1 MKEYL
6 KDKISPRNRLPGYLL
21 KKVKLGGE
29 TFKIKQLLRSLN
41 VTTVCENALCPNITE
56 CFEAGEVTFM
66 IMGSICSRNCGFCG
80 VTSGQPSIL
89 DPDEPKKIADAAMK
103 LKLKYVVLTSVT
115 RDDLPDG
122 GAVHFAACIHTLHKQ
137 LPGVGVEVLI
147 PDFQGDRASLETV
160 LDENP
165 DVLAHNLETVKRL
178 YNQARRGSD
187 YHRSLDIL
195 KSAAE
200 LHPDIP
206 VKSGFMVG
214 LGETELEIEELMRD
228 IHATGCAMLT
238 IGHYLPPT
246 RENIPMINP
255 VPPEKF
261 DQWRDQALEIGFK
274 SVSSGV
280 FVRSSH
286 HALEQLKCFEEYG
299 QDKTAPTPITK
310 FVDDVFGILYKPSIA
325 ARSVEDMD
333 KAIRSCM
340 ENGL

>member
-6 KDKISPRNRLPGYLL
+6 KDEISPRNRLPGYLL

-29 TFKIKQLLRSLN
+29 TFKLKQLLRSLD

-66 IMGSICSRNCGFCG
+66 IMGSTCSRNCGFCG

-103 LKLKYVVLTSVT
+103 LKLKYVILTSVT

-122 GAVHFAACIHTLHKQ
+122 GAGHFAACIHTLHEQ
-137 LPGVGVEVLI
+137 LSGVGVEVLI
-147 PDFQGDRASLETV
+147 PDFQGNRTALETV
-160 LDENP
+160 LRENP
-165 DVLAHNLETVKRL
+165 EVLAHNLETVKRL
-178 YNQARRGSD
+178 YSIARSGSN
-187 YHRSLDIL
+187 YQRSLDIL
-195 KSAAE
+195 RIAAE
-200 LHPDIP
+200 THPDIP

-214 LGETELEIEELMRD
+214 LGETEEEIEGLMRD
-228 IHATGCAMLT
+228 IRATGCVMLT

-246 RENIPMINP
+246 RKNLPLINP

-261 DQWRDQALEIGFK
+261 EEFRDRALKIGFK
-274 SVSSGV
+274 SVASGV

-286 HALEQLKCFEEYG
+286 HAREQLK
-299 QDKTAPTPITK
+299 
-310 FVDDVFGILYKPSIA
+310 SI
-325 ARSVEDMD
+325 D
-333 KAIRSCM
+333 
-340 ENGL
+340 

>member
-122 GAVHFAACIHTLHKQ
+122 GAGHFAACIHTLHEQ

-147 PDFQGDRASLETV
+147 PDFQGNRTALETV
-160 LDENP
+160 LRENP
-165 DVLAHNLETVKRL
+165 EVLAHNLETVKRL
-178 YNQARRGSD
+178 YSIARSGSD
-187 YHRSLDIL
+187 YQRSLDIL
-195 KSAAE
+195 RIAAE
-200 LHPDIP
+200 TRPDIP

-214 LGETELEIEELMRD
+214 LGETEEEIEGLMRD
-228 IHATGCAMLT
+228 IRATGCVMLT

-246 RENIPMINP
+246 RKNLPLVNP

-261 DQWRDQALEIGFK
+261 EEFRDRALKIGFK
-274 SVSSGV
+274 SVASGV

-286 HALEQLKCFEEYG
+286 HARKQLK
-299 QDKTAPTPITK
+299 
-310 FVDDVFGILYKPSIA
+310 SI
-325 ARSVEDMD
+325 D
-333 KAIRSCM
+333 
-340 ENGL
+340 

>member
-6 KDKISPRNRLPGYLL
+6 KDEISPRNRLPGYLL

-29 TFKIKQLLRSLN
+29 TFKLKQLLRSLD

-66 IMGSICSRNCGFCG
+66 IMGSTCSRNCGFCG

-89 DPDEPKKIADAAMK
+89 DPDEPKKIADASMK
-103 LKLKYVVLTSVT
+103 LKLKYVILTSVT

-122 GAVHFAACIHTLHKQ
+122 GAGHFAACIHTLHEQ

-147 PDFQGDRASLETV
+147 PDFQGNRTALETV
-160 LDENP
+160 LRENP
-165 DVLAHNLETVKRL
+165 EVLAHNLETVKRL
-178 YNQARRGSD
+178 YSIARSGSD
-187 YHRSLDIL
+187 YQRSLDIL
-195 KSAAE
+195 RIAAE
-200 LHPDIP
+200 TRPDIP

-214 LGETELEIEELMRD
+214 LGETEEEIEGLMRD
-228 IHATGCAMLT
+228 IRATGCVMLT

-246 RENIPMINP
+246 RKNLPLVNP

-261 DQWRDQALEIGFK
+261 EEFRDRALKIGFK
-274 SVSSGV
+274 SVASGV

-286 HALEQLKCFEEYG
+286 HARKQLK
-299 QDKTAPTPITK
+299 
-310 FVDDVFGILYKPSIA
+310 SI
-325 ARSVEDMD
+325 D
-333 KAIRSCM
+333 
-340 ENGL
+340 

>member
-122 GAVHFAACIHTLHKQ
+122 GAVHFAACIHTLHEQ

-147 PDFQGDRASLETV
+147 PDFQGNRTALETV
-160 LDENP
+160 LRENP
-165 DVLAHNLETVKRL
+165 EVLAHNLETVKRL
-178 YNQARRGSD
+178 YSIARSGSD
-187 YHRSLDIL
+187 YQRSLDIL
-195 KSAAE
+195 RIAAE
-200 LHPDIP
+200 TRPDIP

-214 LGETELEIEELMRD
+214 LGETEEEIEGLMRD
-228 IHATGCAMLT
+228 IRATGCVMLT

-246 RENIPMINP
+246 RKNLPLVNP
-255 VPPEKF
+255 VPPENF
-261 DQWRDQALEIGFK
+261 EEFRDRALKIGFK
-274 SVSSGV
+274 SVASGV

-286 HALEQLKCFEEYG
+286 HAFKQLEEAREHLR
-299 QDKTAPTPITK
+299 QD
-310 FVDDVFGILYKPSIA
+310 
-325 ARSVEDMD
+325 RSKLSVNPVL
-333 KAIRSCM
+333 S
-340 ENGL
+340 

>member
-122 GAVHFAACIHTLHKQ
+122 GAVHFAACIHTLHEQ

-147 PDFQGDRASLETV
+147 PDFQGNRTALETV
-160 LDENP
+160 LRENP
-165 DVLAHNLETVKRL
+165 EVLAHNLETVKRL
-178 YNQARRGSD
+178 YSIARSGSD
-187 YHRSLDIL
+187 YQRSLDIL
-195 KSAAE
+195 RIAAE
-200 LHPDIP
+200 TRPDIP

-214 LGETELEIEELMRD
+214 LGETEEEIEGLMRD
-228 IHATGCAMLT
+228 IRATGCVMLT

-246 RENIPMINP
+246 RKNLPLVNP
-255 VPPEKF
+255 VPPKKF
-261 DQWRDQALEIGFK
+261 EEFRDRALKIGFK
-274 SVSSGV
+274 SVASGV

-286 HALEQLKCFEEYG
+286 HARKQLK
-299 QDKTAPTPITK
+299 
-310 FVDDVFGILYKPSIA
+310 SI
-325 ARSVEDMD
+325 D
-333 KAIRSCM
+333 
-340 ENGL
+340 

>member
-122 GAVHFAACIHTLHKQ
+122 GAVHFAACIHTLHEQ

-147 PDFQGDRASLETV
+147 PDFQGNRTALETV
-160 LDENP
+160 LRENP
-165 DVLAHNLETVKRL
+165 EVLAHNLETVKRL
-178 YNQARRGSD
+178 YSIARSGSD
-187 YHRSLDIL
+187 YQRSLDIL
-195 KSAAE
+195 RIAAE
-200 LHPDIP
+200 TRPDIP

-214 LGETELEIEELMRD
+214 LGETEEEIEGLMRD
-228 IHATGCAMLT
+228 IRATGCVMLT

-246 RENIPMINP
+246 RKNLPLVNP

-261 DQWRDQALEIGFK
+261 EEFRDRALKIGFK
-274 SVSSGV
+274 SVASGV

-286 HALEQLKCFEEYG
+286 HARKQLK
-299 QDKTAPTPITK
+299 
-310 FVDDVFGILYKPSIA
+310 SI
-325 ARSVEDMD
+325 D
-333 KAIRSCM
+333 
-340 ENGL
+340 

>member
-1 MKEYL
+1 MKDYFN
-6 KDKISPRNRLPGYLL
+6 DKISPRKRLPNYLL
-21 KKVKLGGE
+21 KKVELGGE
-29 TFKIKQLLRSLN
+29 TFRIKQLLRSLN

-66 IMGSICSRNCGFCG
+66 IMGSTCSRNCGFCG

-89 DPDEPKKIADAAMK
+89 DPDEPRKIAAAAQT

-122 GAVHFAACIHTLHKQ
+122 GAEHFAACIRTLHEQ

-147 PDFQGDRASLETV
+147 PDFQGNRMALKTV
-160 LDENP
+160 LRENP
-165 DVLAHNLETVKRL
+165 EVLAHNLETVNRL
-178 YNQARRGSD
+178 YRQARAGSD
-187 YHRSLDIL
+187 YRRSLDVL

-200 LHPDIP
+200 LRPDIP
-206 VKSGFMVG
+206 VKSGFMLG
-214 LGETELEIEELMRD
+214 LGETEAEIEELMRD
-228 IHATGCAMLT
+228 IRATGCVMLT

-246 RENIPMINP
+246 RNNIPLVTP

-261 DQWRDQALEIGFK
+261 EEYRKRALDMGFK

-286 HALEQLKCFEEYG
+286 QAREQLKN
-299 QDKTAPTPITK
+299 
-310 FVDDVFGILYKPSIA
+310 LS
-325 ARSVEDMD
+325 
-333 KAIRSCM
+333 
-340 ENGL
+340 

>member
-1 MKEYL
+1 MTKN
-6 KDKISPRNRLPGYLL
+6 KGNRIIPRKRLPGYLL

-29 TFKIKQLLRSLN
+29 TFKLKQLLRSLN

-66 IMGSICSRNCGFCG
+66 ILGSTCSRNCGFCG
-80 VTSGQPSIL
+80 VTSGSPSTL
-89 DPDEPKKIADAAMK
+89 DPAEPRKIVDAAAR

-122 GAVHFAACIHTLHKQ
+122 GAGHFADCIHALRDH

-147 PDFQGDRASLETV
+147 PDFKGDRPALERV
-160 LDENP
+160 LRENP

-178 YNQARRGSD
+178 YNQARSGSN
-187 YHRSLDIL
+187 YQRSLDIL
-195 KSAAE
+195 RIAAE
-200 LHPDIP
+200 THPDIP

-214 LGETELEIEELMRD
+214 LGERDEEIEELTRD
-228 IHATGCAMLT
+228 IRETGCTMLT

-246 RENIPMINP
+246 RDNIPLVNP

-261 DQWRDQALEIGFK
+261 EEYRNQALKIGFK
-274 SVSSGV
+274 SVSSGI

-286 HALEQLKCFEEYG
+286 HAREQLK
-299 QDKTAPTPITK
+299 
-310 FVDDVFGILYKPSIA
+310 
-325 ARSVEDMD
+325 SV
-333 KAIRSCM
+333 I
-340 ENGL
+340 N

>member
-122 GAVHFAACIHTLHKQ
+122 GAGHFAACIHTLHEQ
-137 LPGVGVEVLI
+137 LPGVGVEILI
-147 PDFQGDRASLETV
+147 PDFQGNRTALETV
-160 LDENP
+160 LRENP
-165 DVLAHNLETVKRL
+165 EVLAHNLETVKRL
-178 YNQARRGSD
+178 YSIARSGSD
-187 YHRSLDIL
+187 YQRSLDIL
-195 KSAAE
+195 RIAAE
-200 LHPDIP
+200 TRPDIP

-214 LGETELEIEELMRD
+214 LGETEDEIEGLMRD
-228 IHATGCAMLT
+228 IRATGCVMLT

-246 RENIPMINP
+246 RKNIPLVNP

-261 DQWRDQALEIGFK
+261 EEFRDRALKIGFK
-274 SVSSGV
+274 SVASGV

-286 HALEQLKCFEEYG
+286 HALEQLKH
-299 QDKTAPTPITK
+299 TK
-310 FVDDVFGILYKPSIA
+310 
-325 ARSVEDMD
+325 RST
-333 KAIRSCM
+333 S
-340 ENGL
+340 